1 MSLDARNMTQGGQV
15 IKYMVAMFMQI
26 ANIVAFW
33 VILVTI
39 LVFFATI
46 AFQIPLEK
54 MIHGLSYW
62 AIDKLVIPLQ
72 EAIGTSE
79 GRPFTFHWLN
89 PRTGQVVE
97 FEKTAREVRFDRY
110 FIYCYVLLKEAAFLA
125 WGVASFTFVG
135 LIVAVFWWL
144 GKKGA
149 QQRKNEII
157 GGRYLASS
165 VKEIN
170 RFLKAKGKLSLL
182 KIGDLHLVENS
193 EQQNFGLHGTV
204 GTGKS
209 TAINDL
215 LSQVRKQ
222 GKRAIIY
229 DKGNNFIPLF
239 YREGKDIILNPMDAR
254 CPNWDLWRECQDR
267 ADFET
272 FALPLFPDA
281 KSGDPF
287 WLMSARL
294 LFVATAE
301 HMRSHPDRSIKKL
314 LQRLLS
320 ISLTELHDFVQ
331 GTDAANLV
339 DGSIEKTAMTIRTV
353 LSAYVK
359 ALRYCQGLE
368 KEGKPPFSI
377 REWVQNADEDAWIF
391 ISSDGRLHAALKPL
405 ISTWLNI
412 TMQSVLALPPSRER
426 RIWTVLDELPSL
438 HKLPVI
444 LDYLSEARKFGG
456 ATLIGIQ
463 NFSQL
468 EANYGAQEARA
479 IWDLVNTTLYFRA
492 PSGSVAEWVQKELG
506 ETRLLKFRDQYSYGV
521 DTIRDG
527 VNFSKEDTREK
538 IVSFSDIQNLDDLQ
552 CFVSLLGDVPIVKLT
567 LQHKQYKT
575 IAAGKIERDVSAIF
589 DNQIEQELNKSG
601 IENKVDKLVTGRRTQ
616 SDQNNQ
622 NQTNNPQTMEI
633 TPTEPAHYIE
643 TVNYGGVKA
652 TESVSVVKNN
662 DVIENAQETN
672 INLRKNQTTEKEI

>member
-33 VILVTI
+33 VILATI

-46 AFQIPLEK
+46 AFQIPFEK
-54 MIHGLSYW
+54 MIHGLAYW
-62 AIDKLVIPLQ
+62 AMDTLVIPLQ

-79 GRPFTFHWLN
+79 GGTFTFHWLN

-97 FEKTAREVRFDRY
+97 FEKTAREVRIDRY
-110 FIYCYVLLKEAAFLA
+110 FIHCYVLLKDAAFWA

-157 GGRYLASS
+157 GGRYLANS

-170 RFLKAKGKLSLL
+170 QFLKANGKLSSL

-193 EQQNFGLHGTV
+193 EQQNIGLHGTV

-209 TAINDL
+209 TVINDL

-320 ISLTELHDFVQ
+320 ISLAELHDFVQ

-412 TMQSVLALPPSRER
+412 TMQSVLALTPSRER

-567 LQHKQYKT
+567 LEHKQYQT

-601 IENKVDKLVTGRRTQ
+601 IENKVNKLVTGRRTQ

-633 TPTEPAHYIE
+633 TPPEPVHYIE
-643 TVNYGGVKA
+643 TVNYGGIKA
-652 TESVSVVKNN
+652 TEPVSVVKSN
-662 DVIENAQETN
+662 DVIENIQETN